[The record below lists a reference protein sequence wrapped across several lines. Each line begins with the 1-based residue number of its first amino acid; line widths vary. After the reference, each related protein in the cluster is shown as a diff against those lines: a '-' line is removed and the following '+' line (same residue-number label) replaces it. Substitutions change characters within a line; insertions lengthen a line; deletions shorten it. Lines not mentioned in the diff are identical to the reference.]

1 MQDDDL
7 VPEGAL
13 GLYGGHVAYGE
24 IQRRQV
30 VRNVWR
36 DRCRNVG
43 VERRLR
49 TGLDFHGGADVV
61 VGCGRDGGIPEQQ
74 GLAVFVVR
82 IEFQVEAAIGNDGS
96 GDLSEFIRQWAGDVG
111 LTSQPDGFKTSPA
124 LLAAQG
130 VQFCHLSGLSQIA
143 TENRDVDVL
152 GEAGDQAE
160 GLGQGSAPLEQ
171 EPRSASSQS
180 VEQGI
185 QGPADPEVL
194 LDVLNRRTQA
204 RGCAE
209 KQIESITIGS
219 GDDIVK

>member
-1 MQDDDL
+1 M
-7 VPEGAL
+7 
-13 GLYGGHVAYGE
+13 
-24 IQRRQV
+24 
-30 VRNVWR
+30 
-36 DRCRNVG
+36 
-43 VERRLR
+43 
-49 TGLDFHGGADVV
+49 
-61 VGCGRDGGIPEQQ
+61 
-74 GLAVFVVR
+74 
-82 IEFQVEAAIGNDGS
+82 EAAIGNDGS

-111 LTSQPDGFKTSPA
+111 LTSQPDGFETSPA